1 MNDTTQATETKE
13 TQEAPSIDN
22 TLLGIPEI
30 QLLVNYYHG
39 EITRIKNDTS
49 IPAFMKKMKLK
60 PLQKEFSYIGVGMQ
74 GITRLLKLLET
85 DPENQQHQ
93 ADVNAIGEAFA
104 LRCQKL
110 MLSRKLTNP
119 RVQP

>member
-1 MNDTTQATETKE
+1 MNDTNTVE
-13 TQEAPSIDN
+13 TQEVQQAPNIDD

-39 EITRIKNDTS
+39 EINKIKNDTS
-49 IPAFMKKMKLK
+49 ISPFMKKMKLK
-60 PLQKEFSYIGVGMQ
+60 PLQKDFSYIAVGMQ

-93 ADVNAIGEAFA
+93 ADINAIGEAFA

-110 MLSRKLTNP
+110 MLSRKLPNP